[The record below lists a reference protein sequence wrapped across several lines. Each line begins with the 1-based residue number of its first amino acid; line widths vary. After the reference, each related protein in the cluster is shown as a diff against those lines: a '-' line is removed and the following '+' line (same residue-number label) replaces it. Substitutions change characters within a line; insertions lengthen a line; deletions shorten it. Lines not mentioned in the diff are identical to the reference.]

1 MAGTVFVDSNVL
13 VYSRDA
19 SEAQKQQ
26 QALKWMTHLWTE
38 KNGRLSYQV
47 LNEFYVTVTQKL
59 QPGMNRKKARED
71 VRFLLAW
78 RPIIVDATVIKGAW
92 RIQDQYTISW
102 WDALI
107 ISAAQAAKCRYL
119 LSEDLQENQTIGTI
133 KIINPFH
140 TEPEELPEEHTSS
153 R

>member
-1 MAGTVFVDSNVL
+1 MTGTVFVDTNVL

-19 SEAQKQQ
+19 SEAQKQG
-26 QALKWMTHLWTE
+26 QAMAWMTHLWTE
-38 KNGRLSYQV
+38 RCGRLSYQV

-59 QPGMNRKKARED
+59 QPGMDRQSARED

-78 RPIIVDATVIKGAW
+78 RPIAVDANVIEGAW
-92 RIQDQYTISW
+92 RIQDQYSISW

-107 ISAAQAAKCRYL
+107 VSAARVANCSYL
-119 LSEDLQENQTIGTI
+119 LSEDLREDQTILGI

-140 TEPEELPEEHTSS
+140 TEPETI
-153 R
+153 RAG